1 MYQCGCLQPIL
12 SQLIGSLEV
21 SIDTKLQTSAMNIDN
36 IYFSHYVSLTIMF
49 MWYSIRFIYSRTL
62 IFCLLHD
69 LSVALLWDPC
79 NRPTDAEAL
88 YVPSFQVHQRVCAS
102 DAMAVTVPVLIS

>member
-1 MYQCGCLQPIL
+1 
-12 SQLIGSLEV
+12 
-21 SIDTKLQTSAMNIDN
+21 MNIDN
-36 IYFSHYVSLTIMF
+36 IYFSHYVSLTIMVKLFF

-79 NRPTDAEAL
+79 NRPTAAEAW
-88 YVPSFQVHQRVCAS
+88 YVPSFQSFRY
-102 DAMAVTVPVLIS
+102 TR